1 MYGKLEEET
10 FPRGINSNLNLSA
23 FLVRGGA
30 CALAIS
36 GLFILSP
43 LLIVCAAL
51 IRFCSPGSVF
61 FRQKRVGRGGKI
73 FTLYKFR
80 TMVESNHGLP
90 ITADNDCRITGFGRI
105 LRKTKL
111 DELPELYNILL
122 GDMSFVGPRPEVVEM
137 VDFKNPL
144 WRKVLSVR
152 PGITDPVTLEFRNE
166 ESLLVNVEDKSKFYR
181 EVIQPYKI
189 DGYLRYLKTK
199 CLRRDLMIVAETFKV
214 VLLPKTAPPIRLSEI
229 QKFATTENCL
239 KNKF

>member
-1 MYGKLEEET
+1 MYGKLKEET
-10 FPRGINSNLNLSA
+10 FPRGINTNLHLSE
-23 FLVRGGA
+23 FISRIGA

-36 GLFILSP
+36 GLVILSP
-43 LLIVCAAL
+43 LLILCAAL
-51 IRFCSPGSVF
+51 IQCSSPGAVF
-61 FRQKRVGRGGKI
+61 FRQKRVGRGGRI

-80 TMVESNHGLP
+80 TMVESKRGLLV
-90 ITADNDCRITGFGRI
+90 TAENDQRITPLGRI

-144 WRKVLSVR
+144 WEKVLSVR

-166 ESLLVNVEDKSKFYR
+166 ESLLVNIEDKSKFYR
-181 EVIQPYKI
+181 EVIQPYKL
-189 DGYLRYLKTK
+189 DGYVRYLKTK

-229 QKFATTENCL
+229 QKFACL
-239 KNKF
+239 EK